1 MPPFQIS
8 DAARA
13 SVNVNLNPNL
23 LSNLAAKVNAPR
35 SLTVHRVVDLSRASD
50 VEGMEPEDI
59 EARVSQMLA
68 PLQVEAASEVQ
79 SCRFRPTP
87 NILISLRL
95 HETPLGPTGIQ
106 GVAQALLMRAPL
118 TLHVLSL
125 AGCGLGDE
133 GVSSLTGAL
142 GATSAVHLLSL
153 DLCDNGLTHE
163 SGTALAVMLAART
176 QRLEELRLSRNP
188 LGDSGV
194 AAVSNGLV
202 ANNTL
207 RKLYLAQVGVGAK
220 GVHALAGA
228 LRHHI
233 GLSTLHIHTNPP
245 LQGRSGSAAVAELLA
260 CGKSLEK
267 FWAGGSALGPS
278 AASHLIAAVEAM
290 VLPPG
295 FPPPSQQPVAILGG
309 GFDVVADPLGNGG
322 SPDPLGLNSG
332 GEEDPTTPGPSA
344 SMVGPA
350 GSPDHEGSSGLGS
363 PNPES
368 VAPTSAP
375 TSAGRLQPRPAVANL
390 NFLWLERAKIQSE
403 GVHGIVAL
411 LTSTHIALTE
421 LWLGGNELGDD
432 AAEEIGDALPSAISL
447 RKLHLEHNKFT
458 YRGAEVLLH
467 AAMSSGWLR
476 ELFLDGNLLSPNDCR
491 LINDHWAN
499 EVGPQHEEHT
509 AALAAHAQVGVYN
522 NEPPPQEPFRLYLRD
537 PRGEGGEELP
547 QEPINPNAPPVG
559 YRGHGEWSVNSGWR
573 HPLAAQLMDKDMLQV
588 AQAEAERVA
597 AEEEAAAMEEF
608 GEYGDR
614 EMPTGEEAM
623 QSPFDHVDSPMPE
636 PSPFEDEEE
645 EEEEQGE
652 EEAPPPPPEA
662 EEQEQQPDTY
672 AEAEAE
678 AEAAVAELE
687 AAVAAADTEDAAKE
701 AEGEPPADAEAEA
714 EEPAAEPQEPPAAA
728 PAEE

>member
-1 MPPFQIS
+1 M
-8 DAARA
+8 
-13 SVNVNLNPNL
+13 
-23 LSNLAAKVNAPR
+23 
-35 SLTVHRVVDLSRASD
+35 
-50 VEGMEPEDI
+50 
-59 EARVSQMLA
+59 
-68 PLQVEAASEVQ
+68 
-79 SCRFRPTP
+79 
-87 NILISLRL
+87 
-95 HETPLGPTGIQ
+95 
-106 GVAQALLMRAPL
+106 
-118 TLHVLSL
+118 
-125 AGCGLGDE
+125 
-133 GVSSLTGAL
+133 
-142 GATSAVHLLSL
+142 
-153 DLCDNGLTHE
+153 
-163 SGTALAVMLAART
+163 
-176 QRLEELRLSRNP
+176 
-188 LGDSGV
+188 
-194 AAVSNGLV
+194 
-202 ANNTL
+202 
-207 RKLYLAQVGVGAK
+207 
-220 GVHALAGA
+220 
-228 LRHHI
+228 
-233 GLSTLHIHTNPP
+233 
-245 LQGRSGSAAVAELLA
+245 
-260 CGKSLEK
+260 
-267 FWAGGSALGPS
+267 
-278 AASHLIAAVEAM
+278 
-290 VLPPG
+290 
-295 FPPPSQQPVAILGG
+295 
-309 GFDVVADPLGNGG
+309 
-322 SPDPLGLNSG
+322 
-332 GEEDPTTPGPSA
+332 
-344 SMVGPA
+344 
-350 GSPDHEGSSGLGS
+350 
-363 PNPES
+363 
-368 VAPTSAP
+368 
-375 TSAGRLQPRPAVANL
+375 
-390 NFLWLERAKIQSE
+390 
-403 GVHGIVAL
+403 
-411 LTSTHIALTE
+411 
-421 LWLGGNELGDD
+421 
-432 AAEEIGDALPSAISL
+432 
-447 RKLHLEHNKFT
+447 
-458 YRGAEVLLH
+458 LLH

-608 GEYGDR
+608 GEYGDG

-636 PSPFEDEEE
+636 PSPFEDEE